1 MVRSTMAHPLSA
13 LQRATRRTVLDGPGH
28 VDLVVRQQIAR
39 GEAPAE
45 LAALVRNIRDHA
57 YRVTDADIEA
67 LRTRYSEDQLFE
79 IVVAAALGAAE
90 HRLER
95 ARAAVEGA

>member
-13 LQRATRRTVLDGPGH
+13 LQRATRRTVLDGPGD

-45 LAALVRNIRDHA
+45 LAALVRKVRDHA
-57 YRVTDADIEA
+57 YRVTEADLEA
-67 LRTRYSEDQLFE
+67 LRPRYSEDQLFE
-79 IVVAAALGAAE
+79 IIVAAALGAAE

-95 ARAAVEGA
+95 ALSAVEGA